1 MKNKLFVIILFIIGA
16 AAGYFI
22 FDHQSKSSIDSYP
35 VPFSHYVHTSQ
46 HKIKC
51 VNCHRGVE
59 TDARAGIPNIDYCS
73 MCHSTLINPSSK
85 REKIIYDLVKENKPI
100 IWKVHYTVPDY
111 VYFSHRRHVKLGKLE
126 CTECHGD
133 MTKQDS
139 PDLKNYSPIMM
150 PFCFNCHEQ
159 KDITTDCGNCH
170 H

>member
-1 MKNKLFVIILFIIGA
+1 MKNKLFVLILFVIGA
-16 AAGYFI
+16 AAGYLI
-22 FDHQSKSSIDSYP
+22 FNHKSASPTDDYP

-59 TDARAGIPNIDYCS
+59 SDARAGIPNIDYCS
-73 MCHSTLINPSSK
+73 MCHSTLINPASK
-85 REKIIYDLVKENKPI
+85 REKIIYNLVKENKPI
-100 IWKVHYTVPDY
+100 VWKVHYTVPDY
-111 VYFSHRRHVKLGKLE
+111 VYFSHRRHVKLGKLD
-126 CTECHGD
+126 CTACHGD

-139 PDLKNYSPIMM
+139 PDLKNFSPIMM

>member
-1 MKNKLFVIILFIIGA
+1 MTRKILIFTFPIISLVIGF
-16 AAGYFI
+16 YI
-22 FDHQSKSSIDSYP
+22 FSSSSKQPGEIDP
-35 VPFSHYVHTSQ
+35 VPFSHYVHTNL

-85 REKIIYDLVKENKPI
+85 REKIIYELVKKNNPI
-100 IWKVHYTVPDY
+100 PWKIYYNLPDY

-126 CTECHGD
+126 CTACHGD
-133 MTKQDS
+133 MTTQDS
-139 PDLKNYSPIMM
+139 PELKNFSPIKMQ
-150 PFCFNCHEQ
+150 FCFNCHEQ